1 MPLPVV
7 DDLHSERENTLSCR
21 ADSEAARSPGSCG
34 TCEVCASSDNLY
46 VLVGL
51 KSFSFSIIVE
61 TAPHIAQASLELL
74 ISLFSTF

>member
-7 DDLHSERENTLSCR
+7 DDLHSKRENTLSCR
-21 ADSEAARSPGSCG
+21 ADSEATRSPGSCG
-34 TCEVCASSDNLY
+34 TCEVCASSVY